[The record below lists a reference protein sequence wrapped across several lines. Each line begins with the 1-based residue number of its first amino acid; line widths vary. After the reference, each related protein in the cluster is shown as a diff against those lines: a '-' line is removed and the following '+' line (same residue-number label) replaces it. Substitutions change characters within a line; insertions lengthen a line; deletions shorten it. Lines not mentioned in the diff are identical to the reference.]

1 MKLNFS
7 YCRPFGIEAELNA
20 VDGVAETKR
29 DAFPKGIHDVAN
41 LISSILDEYV
51 EVRGYGNTHWYKT
64 LGHWV
69 LKPDNSC
76 GIEVCSP
83 VSKGWVG
90 LRNIV
95 RVIEAFS
102 TYDVSADN
110 RCSFHVHI
118 GTADLSTKQIA
129 NVLRWWIKCEPVF
142 FDSVPSIRKN
152 SKFCQFFGLLAWE
165 MSAVSDQELID
176 TFGFDK
182 YLSANAYHL
191 ASGDLDTLE
200 FRLGEHE
207 LCKNVF
213 FVKNWIRLLIHFFE
227 VAKDIEP
234 DNLGWLDLE
243 DVINFLG
250 FNGDLTA
257 GMKQIRNW
265 FLARVYYN
273 HQSAID
279 EFFKHMRIITSI
291 QVNELINK
299 FDIDP
304 EEAMQPILL
313 NEALYGKIYSS

>member
-20 VDGVAETKR
+20 FDGVAETKR
-29 DAFPKGIHDVAN
+29 GAFPKGIHDVAN
-41 LISSILDEYV
+41 LILSVLGEYV
-51 EVRGYGNTHWYKT
+51 EVRGYGNTHWHKT

-83 VSKGWVG
+83 VSKGWLG
-90 LRNIV
+90 LRNIIK
-95 RVIEAFS
+95 VIEAFEKL
-102 TYDVSADN
+102 SADN

-118 GTADLSTKQIA
+118 NAADLSTKQIA

-142 FDSVPSIRKN
+142 FDSVPSSRKS
-152 SKFCQFFGLLAWE
+152 SKFCQFFGLHAWE
-165 MSAVSDQELID
+165 MCSVSDQELID
-176 TFGFDK
+176 IFGFEK
-182 YLSANAYHL
+182 YFSANAYHL

-207 LCKNVF
+207 LCKNAF
-213 FVKNWIRLLIHFFE
+213 FVKNWVRLLIHFLE

-234 DNLGWLDLE
+234 DNLNWLDLE

-250 FNGDLTA
+250 FNGDLSS
-257 GMKQIRNW
+257 GMEQIRDW
-265 FLARVYYN
+265 FLARIYYN
-273 HQSAID
+273 HKSQID
-279 EFFKHMRIITSI
+279 EFFKHMRIITSK
-291 QVNELINK
+291 QVNELIIK

-304 EEAMQPILL
+304 KEALQPMLL
-313 NEALYGKIYSS
+313 NEVLYGKIYSS